1 MGLAGSCL
9 IVPGV
14 PLQWAFWVGGVLEYV
29 IAVDSHEALVPFAS
43 SVSVFWGVPA
53 GSGCK
58 GSAGSAGDPGAVSGS
73 GRSPGEGND
82 CPLQCSCLENSVDRG
97 AWRATVH
104 GGHKESY
111 RTEAT

>member
-82 CPLQCSCLENSVDRG
+82 CPLQCSCLENSMDRG
-97 AWRATVH
+97 AWWATVH
-104 GGHKESY
+104 GVAKSDII
-111 RTEAT
+111 